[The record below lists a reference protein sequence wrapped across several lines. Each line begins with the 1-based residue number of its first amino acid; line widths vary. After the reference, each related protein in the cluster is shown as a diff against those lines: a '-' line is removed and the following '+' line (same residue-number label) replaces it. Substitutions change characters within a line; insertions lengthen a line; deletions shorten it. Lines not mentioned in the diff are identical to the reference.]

1 MTFRADIQALRGFA
15 VLIILLF
22 HAGIGPFTAGFLGVD
37 IFFVISG
44 FLITGLLIRG
54 IEAGNFSF
62 KDFYFRRAKRLL
74 PAAYVT
80 LLLTAI
86 GSYFF
91 LTAGDF
97 NDFKNQMLGALTF
110 SANVTLLHQSGYF
123 DGIAKIKP
131 LLHMWSLSLEEQ
143 FYMVLPLALFFTP
156 ARFWKG
162 AALCAV
168 AASLIGC
175 WLVYEHSP
183 DAAFFY
189 LPTRAWELGL
199 GALGALYIGN
209 LRVQKAASWLFWPA
223 CLTILALPV
232 FPLSEAHPGVDALLV
247 CLATL
252 VVILRGIPEGA
263 WLKPLVKLGDYSYSL
278 YLVHWPLFAFAV
290 NAYMGREAP
299 LEVRALL
306 LGLSLVLAFLLYH
319 LVENPLHR
327 AQIVR
332 RRPLV
337 IAFVLAAVGLMGLTL
352 ALKKTYSD
360 AALYKEIRRANVG
373 LAEVCEQNDDYK
385 AFDACQTGGKPE
397 ILVWGDSHAMHLVP
411 GVVATAGE
419 RGVLQATRSACAP
432 LVGLSFYNYPKKT
445 LEWGESCLRFNDQV
459 LQKLKETPSIRL
471 VILSG
476 AFGGV
481 GDVTNVGLERGED
494 GRIVPAT
501 LSPDLTVRHMA
512 ETVDKIRALG
522 RRVILISSPP
532 RSDYNIGSCLERQLT
547 HKLSFGPNKECR
559 VPMTP
564 SRALPPETDGLYLRF
579 PQEAKLDVIHLA
591 DGLCDKDSCKIQLNG
606 KWIYRDVGHL
616 AYEGSEEIFKEFK
629 LLQQIDQKAR

>member
-22 HAGIGPFTAGFLGVD
+22 HAGIGPFTAGYLGVD

-44 FLITGLLIRG
+44 FLITSLLIRG
-54 IEAGNFSF
+54 IEGGNFSF

-123 DGIAKIKP
+123 DGISKIKP

-156 ARFWKG
+156 ARFWKIS
-162 AALCAV
+162 ALLAV

-183 DAAFFY
+183 DAAFFF

-199 GALGALYIGN
+199 GALGALYIGHP
-209 LRVQKAASWLFWPA
+209 RVQKAASWLFWPA
-223 CLTILALPV
+223 LVTMIALPV
-232 FPLSEAHPGVDALLV
+232 FPLSEVHPGADAMLV
-247 CLATL
+247 CLSTL
-252 VVILRGIPEGA
+252 VVILRGLPEGV
-263 WLKPLVKLGDYSYSL
+263 WLKPFAKLGDYSYSL

-327 AQIVR
+327 MQPAR
-332 RRPLV
+332 RRPFV
-337 IAFVLAAVGLMGLTL
+337 IGFVVAALGLMALTL
-352 ALKKTYSD
+352 ALKATYKD
-360 AALYKEIRRANVG
+360 AELYKQIRRANVG

-385 AFDACQTGGKPE
+385 AFEQCQTGGKPE

-411 GVVATAGE
+411 GVVAVAGE

-432 LVGLSFYNYPKKT
+432 VMGLSFYNYPKKT
-445 LEWGESCLRFNDQV
+445 REWGESCLRFNDQV
-459 LQKLKETPSIRL
+459 LEKLKQTPSIKL

-476 AFGGV
+476 AFGGI
-481 GDVTNVGLERGED
+481 GDITNAGLERDAG
-494 GRIVPAT
+494 GAIVPAT
-501 LSPDLTVRHMA
+501 LSTDLTVRHMQ
-512 ETVDKIRALG
+512 ETVRQIRALG
-522 RRVILISSPP
+522 RRVILLSSPP
-532 RSDYNIGSCLERQLT
+532 RSDFNIGSCLERQLT
-547 HKLSFGPNKECR
+547 HKLSLGPNRECK

-564 SRALPPETDGLYLRF
+564 SRALPPETDELYLRF

-591 DGLCDKDSCKIQLNG
+591 DGLCDKDGCKIQLNG

-616 AYEGSEEIFKEFK
+616 AYEGSEEIFKEFN
-629 LLQQIDQKAR
+629 LLQHIDRKAR

>member
-44 FLITGLLIRG
+44 FLITSLLMRG
-54 IEAGNFSF
+54 IEAGSFSF

-123 DGIAKIKP
+123 DGISKIKP

-143 FYMVLPLALFFTP
+143 FYMILPLALFFTP
-156 ARFWKG
+156 ARFWKM
-162 AALCAV
+162 AALLAV
-168 AASLIGC
+168 IASLIGC

-199 GALGALYIGN
+199 GALGALYIGHA
-209 LRVQKAASWLFWPA
+209 RVQQSARLLFWPA
-223 CLTILALPV
+223 LLMMVALPI
-232 FPLSEAHPGVDALLV
+232 FPLSEVHPGIDAVLV

-252 VVILRGIPEGA
+252 IVILRGLPDGI
-263 WLKPLVKLGDYSYSL
+263 WLKPLAKLGDYSYSL
-278 YLVHWPLFAFAV
+278 YLVHWPLFAFATS
-290 NAYMGREAP
+290 AYLGREAP
-299 LEVRALL
+299 VEVRAGLL
-306 LGLSLVLAFLLYH
+306 ALSLVLAFLLYH

-327 AQIVR
+327 MQPAR
-332 RRPLV
+332 RRPFV
-337 IAFVLAAVGLMGLTL
+337 IAFVLAAVGIMGLTL
-352 ALKKTYSD
+352 TLKETYTD
-360 AALYKEIRRANVG
+360 AKLYKEIRRANVG
-373 LAEVCEQNDDYK
+373 LGDVCEQNDDYK
-385 AFDACQTGGKPE
+385 AFEQCQTGGKPE

-411 GVVATAGE
+411 GVVAVAGE

-459 LQKLKETPSIRL
+459 LEKLQQTPSIKL

-481 GDVTNVGLERGED
+481 GDLTNAGLERAAD
-494 GRIVPAT
+494 GSIVPAS

-532 RSDYNIGSCLERQLT
+532 RSNYNIGSCLERQLT
-547 HKLSFGPNKECR
+547 GKLSFGPNKDCR
-559 VPMTP
+559 VPMTAA
-564 SRALPPETDGLYLRF
+564 RALPPETDGLYLRF
-579 PQEAKLDVIHLA
+579 PQEAGLDVIHLA
-591 DGLCDKDSCKIQLNG
+591 DGLCDKDECKIRLNG

-616 AYEGSEEIFKEFK
+616 AYEGSEEIFKEFN
-629 LLQQIDQKAR
+629 LLQQIDRKAR